1 MELPCIYLA
10 GHESIP
16 SPHFTSNPGI
26 SGCRDGGENLF
37 TYLFIHFEKRY
48 GLGWPYSLA

>member
-16 SPHFTSNPGI
+16 SLHFTSNPGI
-26 SGCRDGGENLF
+26 SGCRDGGGICLL
-37 TYLFIHFEKRY
+37 TYSFILKRDMDWV
-48 GLGWPYSLA
+48 GLIV